1 MKASARRRYKEQV
14 FGMGGY
20 VGHVSGHDGKEER
33 DGKTREEICT
43 KGLYP
48 AWEDTEERYP
58 SVPET
63 WNVAESKP
71 ERQVSGMAGY
81 VGNVSGHDG
90 KDASHGREKTGRH

>member
-14 FGMGGY
+14 SGMGGY

-48 AWEDTEERYP
+48 AWEDTEDRYP
-58 SVPET
+58 SMPET
-63 WNVAESKP
+63 WNVAP
-71 ERQVSGMAGY
+71 
-81 VGNVSGHDG
+81 
-90 KDASHGREKTGRH
+90 KDRYPAWQDT